1 LKKVAVAIPCFNEA
15 VTISKVVT
23 DFRKILPEAAIH
35 VFDNQSTDASAQLA
49 KKAGAIVHLVRRQG
63 KGHVMRAIFRKLDA
77 DAVVVVDGDDTYH
90 AEDVQKLLS
99 PIWDEGVDM
108 VVGNR
113 MPSADDSS
121 MIRLHQFGNRLIV
134 GVINMLFGTEYRDIL
149 SGYRAFSREFIQ
161 SIPVLTAGF
170 EVETEITLQAL
181 ADEAN
186 VVEVPISYRS
196 RPQGSES
203 KLRSFRDGYRI
214 FLTAAILLRDHRP
227 LRFFGLTGLF
237 FGLIAGT
244 AAVLRFLM
252 YFGVVVLPET
262 LITGLLLL
270 AAPISVIFVGIGL
283 ILNAINT
290 RFREMKQILF
300 KRNTRNDD

>member
-1 LKKVAVAIPCFNEA
+1 
-15 VTISKVVT
+15 
-23 DFRKILPEAAIH
+23 
-35 VFDNQSTDASAQLA
+35 
-49 KKAGAIVHLVRRQG
+49 
-63 KGHVMRAIFRKLDA
+63 MRAIFRKLDA
-77 DAVVVVDGDDTYH
+77 DAVVVVDGDDTYY
-90 AEDVQKLLS
+90 AEDVQQLLK

>member
-1 LKKVAVAIPCFNEA
+1 LKKVAVAIPCYNEA

-23 DFRKILPEAAIH
+23 DFRKVLPEATIH

-77 DAVVVVDGDDTYH
+77 DAVVVVDGDDTYY
-90 AEDVQKLLS
+90 AEDVQQLLK